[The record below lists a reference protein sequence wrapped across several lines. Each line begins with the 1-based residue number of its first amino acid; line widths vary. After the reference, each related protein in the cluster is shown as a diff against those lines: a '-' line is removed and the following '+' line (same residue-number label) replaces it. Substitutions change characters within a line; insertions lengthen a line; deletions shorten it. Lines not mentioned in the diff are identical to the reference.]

1 MGDAL
6 PDARV
11 VVFGG
16 SSGIGFAAA
25 QRFIAR
31 GSSVI
36 IAGRS
41 EAKLAGAVARLGKGV
56 GYAVCDARDQ
66 AAVRTFFEGRHPIDH
81 LVLSLSG
88 GAGAGPFATLDLDAL
103 RGGFDAKFWAVA
115 NVLQA
120 SLPNL
125 APAASITL
133 VSAISARAARAGT
146 AGLAAINGAIDAM
159 VGPLASELAPR
170 RINVV
175 SPGIVAT
182 PWWDRFPE
190 HERDAIFAKEAR
202 TLPVRRVGKAD
213 DVAAVIVMLAEN
225 GFMTGTVIECAGGAH
240 LATGVAVP

>member
-1 MGDAL
+1 MREAL
-6 PDARV
+6 ADARV

-25 QRFIAR
+25 QRFMTR
-31 GSSVI
+31 GSSVV

-41 EAKLAGAVARLGKGV
+41 EAKLAGAVALLGKGAA
-56 GYAVCDARDQ
+56 YAVCDARDK

-88 GAGAGPFATLDLDAL
+88 GAGAGPFATLDLDVL
-103 RGGFDAKFWAVA
+103 RGGFDAKFWAIA

-120 SLPNL
+120 SLPHL
-125 APAASITL
+125 AAAASVTL

-146 AGLAAINGAIDAM
+146 AGLAAINGAIEAL

-175 SPGIVAT
+175 APGVIAT
-182 PWWDRFPE
+182 PWWDRLPE
-190 HERDAIFAKEAR
+190 AEREAIFAAEAR
-202 TLPVRRVGKAD
+202 TLPVGRVGEAA
-213 DVAAVIVMLAEN
+213 DVAAAIVMLAEN
-225 GFMTGTVIECAGGAH
+225 EFMTGTVIECDGGAH
-240 LATGVAVP
+240 LAMGNAIP